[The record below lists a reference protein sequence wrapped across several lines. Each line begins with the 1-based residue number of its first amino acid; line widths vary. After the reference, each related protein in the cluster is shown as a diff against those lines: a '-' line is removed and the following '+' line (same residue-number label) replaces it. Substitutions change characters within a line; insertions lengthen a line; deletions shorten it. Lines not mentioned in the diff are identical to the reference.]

1 MGKGKA
7 KGKGKGSMRNMG
19 DMGEREETRVLR
31 AKGKFRVIGCTGCW
45 GFGGIRNRED
55 CGCAVC

>member
-1 MGKGKA
+1 MLGIMEGKGKA
-7 KGKGKGSMRNMG
+7 KGDRGER
-19 DMGEREETRVLR
+19 EREETRVVR

-45 GFGGIRNRED
+45 GFGGIRARED